1 MSLELFVVSKAL
13 RVTRSSLLVIH
24 HVHST
29 DERATIMLKT
39 REILDALH
47 LCKVKLTG
55 YLSMQNDTL

>member
-1 MSLELFVVSKAL
+1 MSLERFVVSEAL
-13 RVTRSSLLVIH
+13 RVTRSSLLAIH
-24 HVHST
+24 HVHSA
-29 DERATIMLKT
+29 DERATIVLKT